1 MKLSDKMRSL
11 LQGEGPEPQTKLAY
25 LSVVDVFQDL
35 SEDERHEVAKAAQ
48 MTTCPAGKLF
58 YAPNQYGEVIFILKK
73 GRVQLYRMSSEG
85 RKLVIDTLGPG
96 TLFGEMSLVGT
107 GLHDA
112 FAEAMEESLIC
123 VMNRRD
129 VEKLILSKP
138 QVAIRLLDLMAKR
151 LRESE
156 ERLEQTLFHEVPS
169 QLAALLLR
177 LQAEGGSGT
186 IRTTHEELAEQLGVY
201 RETVTTAL
209 NKLKR
214 EGLISIGRKR
224 IAIDDVAGL
233 EQRAAGS

>member
-1 MKLSDKMRSL
+1 MKLSRKMRAL
-11 LQGEGPEPQTKLAY
+11 LDDDAPEPQTKLAY

-35 SEDERHEVAKAAQ
+35 SDEERKEVARAAQ
-48 MTTCPAGKLF
+48 MTTCAAGKLF
-58 YAPNQYGEVIFILKK
+58 YSPNQYGEVIFILKK

-85 RKLVIDTLGPG
+85 RKLVMDTLGPG
-96 TLFGEMSLVGT
+96 TLFGEMSLVGA
-107 GLHDA
+107 GLHNA

-169 QLAALLLR
+169 QLASLLLR
-177 LQAEGGSGT
+177 LQTEGGAGT
-186 IRTTHEELAEQLGVY
+186 IQTTHEELAEQLGVY

-209 NKLKR
+209 SKLKR

-224 IAIDDVAGL
+224 IGIEDVAGL
-233 EQRAAGS
+233 EKRAAG